1 MAVAAFSLMVSP
13 RLDVSAG
20 DLVGIIGMNLRTEGE
35 VERQLIGSN
44 AKSGPCPPCREGIMS
59 FKQMFAEELDREAAR
74 TRRALEQVP
83 LGKDDWKPHAKSM
96 ALGRLAGLVASMPS
110 WVSLIIDQDEL
121 NLTPPGGSGQYRP
134 PSTDQLVQVHD
145 EHVKKAKESLAKTSD
160 DFLMNTNWKL
170 LAGGQVVANDPRHI
184 VLRDT
189 MNHLAH
195 HRGQL
200 TVYLRL
206 NDRTVPSIYGPS
218 ADDQRFL

>member
-1 MAVAAFSLMVSP
+1 
-13 RLDVSAG
+13 
-20 DLVGIIGMNLRTEGE
+20 
-35 VERQLIGSN
+35 
-44 AKSGPCPPCREGIMS
+44 MS
-59 FKQMFAEELDREAAR
+59 FKQMFTEELDREAAR

-83 LGKDDWKPHAKSM
+83 LGKDDWQPHPKSM
-96 ALGRLAGLVASMPS
+96 PLGRLAGLVASMPS

-121 NLTPPGGSGQYRP
+121 NLTPPGGGGQYRQ
-134 PSTDQLVQVHD
+134 PSTDQLVHVHD

-160 DFLMNTNWKL
+160 DFLMTTKWKL
-170 LAGGQVVANDPRHI
+170 LAGGHVVANDPRHV

-206 NDRTVPSIYGPS
+206 NDRTVPAIYGPS